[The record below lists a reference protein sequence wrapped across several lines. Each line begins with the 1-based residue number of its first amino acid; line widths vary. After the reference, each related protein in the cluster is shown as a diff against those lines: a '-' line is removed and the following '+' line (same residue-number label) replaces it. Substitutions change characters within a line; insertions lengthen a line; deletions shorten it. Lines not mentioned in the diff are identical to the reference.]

1 MAYSLNQSINAA
13 INRAVALLGYN
24 VYKDAPKQYEF
35 VRQTILSDDLLTE
48 NEKPEAIRSLSESYD
63 SYKIII
69 NEGSKR
75 ICENCNQKCFGTL
88 YSEWIPYSNLQ
99 NIQYLT
105 TGGCSEIYTADRIDG
120 AYYKWD
126 SKEKQLKR
134 YGRQKVILKRLENI
148 ENANQ
153 SWFEEAK
160 SHLILSNKW
169 PYIVQCF
176 EIIYKKNHNKMTW
189 RERIHIVGD
198 IIIAVVAIHRENAI
212 HRDLHSGN
220 VLLILGQRF
229 VISDLGF
236 CGPVDKPLT
245 SIYGSLLYIAP
256 EVIIGKQQTFKSDI
270 YSVAMLMWEISSGQP
285 PFFNYNHDYYLAMN
299 IVNGIRPK
307 IVPGTPLEYKNLMK
321 RCWEADPLKRPDINT
336 LLEEINLFHQNKSS
350 ELLTLPE
357 KNSNLEIMSNISN
370 CTSSTSKLYH
380 FDNLSGQKMQQKYP
394 GYLVL
399 HKIWAKLDLLNIKI
413 IRKWNFFRV
422 KRGHYAWGRRT
433 RSRLYNFCIPNNI
446 VDFGKS
452 GNRLNNTSK
461 ISVKFKDIQNEDK
474 RVLIQQHVK
483 NHHVNTDDEDE
494 EYNNPNLHSEEQDDL
509 ELPDGN

>member
-88 YSEWIPYSNLQ
+88 YLKIAEWIPYSNLQ

-176 EIIYKKNHNKMTW
+176 
-189 RERIHIVGD
+189 
-198 IIIAVVAIHRENAI
+198 
-212 HRDLHSGN
+212 
-220 VLLILGQRF
+220 GQRF

-380 FDNLSGQKMQQKYP
+380 FDNLSGQKMQQKY
-394 GYLVL
+394 
-399 HKIWAKLDLLNIKI
+399 
-413 IRKWNFFRV
+413 
-422 KRGHYAWGRRT
+422 KRLSDQLYYIFIEFH
-433 RSRLYNFCIPNNI
+433 SRLYNFCIPNNI